1 MKLPT
6 EPAGRER
13 YWAELRAMDPQEVC
27 QRAQIDHQNGC
38 YRVRFLN
45 ETGIIDP
52 EAEKVFAEGDSEK
65 EADYS
70 LLALLYLLRVQD
82 IPLEKKWISEKGL
95 RGGVLFF
102 QGPHALP
109 TEGLADRFGGDAL
122 GFLKAAA
129 KIGGRSV
136 NFGDAAAEFTV
147 LPRIPLVCVLW
158 LQDDE
163 FPAQINYLFDASTSD
178 QLPLDVILDMVNKV
192 SNRLTV

>member
-27 QRAQIDHQNGC
+27 RRAQIDHQNGC
-38 YRVRFLN
+38 YRVRLLN
-45 ETGIIDP
+45 ETGIVNP
-52 EAEKVFAEGDSEK
+52 EVEKVFAEGDMDREV
-65 EADYS
+65 DFS
-70 LLALLYLLRVQD
+70 LLALLYLLRARD
-82 IPLEKKWISEKGL
+82 IPLEGKWISEKGL
-95 RGGVLFF
+95 RGGELFF
-102 QGPHALP
+102 RGPHALP
-109 TEGLADRFGGDAL
+109 SEGLADRFGGDAL
-122 GFLKAAA
+122 GFLEAAA